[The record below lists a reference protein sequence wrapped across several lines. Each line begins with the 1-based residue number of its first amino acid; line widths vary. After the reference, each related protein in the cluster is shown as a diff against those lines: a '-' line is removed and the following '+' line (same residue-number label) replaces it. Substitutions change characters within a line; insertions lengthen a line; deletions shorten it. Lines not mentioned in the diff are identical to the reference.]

1 MIRRFRLTIL
11 LGLALTVIPASAL
24 AASHHAVF
32 KTGTYKGKNTAGAK
46 FSITLQ
52 HMKCKVPSGLGAPA
66 LGLCVGL
73 PVAPEM
79 ECLGSVPTPA
89 MFPAF
94 VTPVRLSASG
104 NAIEHANISE
114 ETVPGEA
121 PSAGTQTFSVSFTK
135 KGTVSGYLEESVN
148 FVIQGSPLPCT
159 TGKVPFT
166 AKLS

>member
-1 MIRRFRLTIL
+1 MRRFRLAIL
-11 LGLALTVIPASAL
+11 LGLAVAVIPASAL
-24 AASHHAVF
+24 AAGHHAVF
-32 KTGTYKGKNTAGAK
+32 KTGTYKGKNAAGTK

-52 HMKCKVPSGLGAPA
+52 HTKCKAPSGQGAPA

-89 MFPAF
+89 AFPAF
-94 VTPVRLSASG
+94 VAPVRLSASG
-104 NAIEHANISE
+104 TAIEHATISE
-114 ETVPGEA
+114 PTVPGEA
-121 PSAGTQTFSVSFTK
+121 PSAGAQTFSVSFTK

-166 AKLS
+166 AKLG